1 MTKPSGSPS
10 AAGLVLLLCATLGT
24 PLEAQADQEKYE
36 EVDSLGWLRGRQ
48 AGQGRVVRHT
58 AAEALKDREDDGED

>member
-36 EVDSLGWLRGRQ
+36 EVDSLVGFE
-48 AGQGRVVRHT
+48 AGKQ
-58 AAEALKDREDDGED
+58 DRDGSSATRRPRR